1 MNSPILDKYNY
12 LLDKLDNLIYTD
24 IRLSN
29 GAKMNTIKLIRL
41 RKGMTQS
48 EIAEKLNV
56 TQAVISGWENNRY
69 MPSVKNAF
77 ELARVLDCTIDE
89 LYEKK
94 QQP

>member
-1 MNSPILDKYNY
+1 
-12 LLDKLDNLIYTD
+12 
-24 IRLSN
+24 
-29 GAKMNTIKLIRL
+29 MNTIKLIRL